1 MPVFKYKVLD
11 EDKKAITG
19 LVDAPNE
26 NIASEILADKG
37 LFILSL
43 QKESESKANNFLSYF
58 EKVKPK
64 DLVVFSRQF
73 SVLISANVAI
83 VQSLKILVDQSVN
96 MKLKMV
102 ISTIA
107 DEVDG
112 GAKLSEA
119 LGKYPEYFSNFYT
132 SVIRSGETSG
142 KLDEVLNYL
151 ADEMEKDYDM
161 TSKIKGAMI
170 YPAFILTGMSAV
182 GVLMMVYV
190 MPKLT
195 DVMLE
200 TNAELP
206 VSTKILIAT
215 SHFLINYWWIL
226 IMILGGGFFAI
237 KYFLK
242 TEKGRNIYSY
252 LKLHAPV
259 FGNLFQKIYLV
270 RFTRSMH
277 TLIVGGVTI
286 VESLRI
292 TAEVVD
298 NATYRKLI
306 EETAKEVEDGSPLSV
321 VFSGSNEI
329 PKMVSQ
335 MLSVGEKTGR
345 LDVILDKITDFYG
358 REIDNIVANLM
369 VLMEPIIMVVMG
381 IGVGIMV
388 AAVIMPMYS
397 MANSI

>member
-1 MPVFKYKVLD
+1 MSVFKYKVLD
-11 EDKKAITG
+11 EDKKAISG

-26 NIASEILADKG
+26 SMASEILADKG

-43 QKESESKANNFLSYF
+43 QKESESSANNLLNYF
-58 EKVKPK
+58 NKVKPK
-64 DLVVFSRQF
+64 DLVIFSRQF

-83 VQSLKILVDQSVN
+83 VQSLKILIEQTTN
-96 MKLKMV
+96 IKLKIV
-102 ISTIA
+102 VSTIA
-107 DEVDG
+107 DDVDG

-119 LGKYPEYFSNFYT
+119 LGKYPEHFSNFYT

-142 KLDEVLNYL
+142 KLDEVLDYL

-161 TSKIKGAMI
+161 ASKIKGAMI
-170 YPAFILTGMSAV
+170 YPAFILCGMTAV
-182 GVLMMVYV
+182 GILMMVYV

-195 DVMLE
+195 DVMVE

-206 VSTKILIAT
+206 ISTKILIAT

-226 IMILGGGFFAI
+226 ILILIGGFFAAR
-237 KYFLK
+237 YFLK
-242 TEKGRNIYSY
+242 TEKGREIYSY
-252 LKLHAPV
+252 IKLHAPV

-286 VESLRI
+286 VESLKI
-292 TAEVVD
+292 SAEVVD
-298 NATYRKLI
+298 NDTYRKLI

-321 VFSGSNEI
+321 VFLSSPEI
-329 PKMVSQ
+329 PRMVSQ

-358 REIDNIVANLM
+358 REINNIVANLM

-397 MANSI
+397 MANAM

>member
-43 QKESESKANNFLSYF
+43 QKESESKANNILSFF

-83 VQSLKILVDQSVN
+83 VQSLKILVEQSVN

-107 DEVDG
+107 DDVDG

-206 VSTKILIAT
+206 VSTRILIAT

-252 LKLHAPV
+252 IKLHAPV